1 MNKQKIM
8 KWALPALLMSAMTF
22 ELMAGS
28 VRVFTKD
35 LVNVPEST
43 GYNFFTVEAEN
54 LAASCLPIAGV
65 VTFAAFVLALVSACI
80 QKRRFYRATSW
91 CSLAAGALT
100 AVPYVSSTED
110 VFVQPNVIVLLIL
123 VGCWLLAGVLDKKK
137 NVVEENAPQGPHL

>member
-22 ELMAGS
+22 ELMSGS

-43 GYNFFTVEAEN
+43 GYNFFTVEAES

-65 VTFAAFVLALVSACI
+65 VTFVAFMLALVSACVR
-80 QKRRFYRATSW
+80 KCRFYKATSW
-91 CSLAAGALT
+91 CSLGAGALS
-100 AVPYVSSTED
+100 AVPYLSSSEEM
-110 VFVQPNVIVLLIL
+110 FVQPNVIVLLIL
-123 VGCWLLAGVLDKKK
+123 VACWLLAGALDKKK
-137 NVVEENAPQGPHL
+137 DTVQENMPQGPHL